1 MGRVIHFEI
10 HAAEPARAI
19 AFYQS
24 LFGWRFQQWGDQPYW
39 LVVTGQ
45 DGTPGINGGLVPRR
59 GAAPIEGQ
67 AVNAFVCTVDVDD
80 LATTLSKALE
90 GGARLALATMP
101 IPGVGWLAYVHDT
114 EGNLLG
120 LMQSDPTASAEG

>member
-39 LVVTGQ
+39 LVVTGT

-59 GAAPIEGQ
+59 GPALLEGQ
-67 AVNAFVCTVDVDD
+67 AVNAFVCTVDVED
-80 LATTLSKALE
+80 LAAALSKAQA
-90 GGARLALATMP
+90 GGARLALPTMP

-120 LMQSDPTASAEG
+120 LMQADPAASAAG